1 MPAKKKAP
9 TMSLVTAST
18 AVKIAPEDQVV
29 VKKQETPSGQTHF
42 PMCFCYPPITPDALP
57 VLWITASFDNGKHYR
72 IAAKNVARLMAVE
85 YKISYEAAIRSAD
98 ALVAFATHFLRWLD
112 ISQYAFQY
120 VAPQPF
126 IEADHWKE
134 ARKGIIRAEP
144 KKDEPKP
151 TRTPIVQQALNA
163 AESEGA
169 EKKVR
174 PPITAY
180 EKPFPDFEG
189 DGDDGEVMDL

>member
-1 MPAKKKAP
+1 MEVLMTAKKKAP
-9 TMSLVTAST
+9 TMSLVTAPKT
-18 AVKIAPEDQVV
+18 VMIAPEDQVV
-29 VKKQETPSGQTHF
+29 VANQARPAESG
-42 PMCFCYPPITPDALP
+42 CYAYPPITPDALP
-57 VLWITASFDNGKHYR
+57 VLWITVSFDNGKHYR
-72 IAAKNVARLMAVE
+72 VAAKNVARAMAAE

-98 ALVAFATHFLRWLD
+98 ALIAFATHKLRWLD

-126 IEADHWKE
+126 IEADHWKD
-134 ARKGIIRAEP
+134 AKKGIIRALP

-151 TRTPIVQQALNA
+151 TREPIVQQALNA
-163 AESEGA
+163 AGSEGA